1 MARPGAFAVLI
12 FAGAAL
18 CIATGSNTDAQAPAP
33 FPLQLEA
40 EIPLGDVRG
49 RIDHMAVDLLRQRL
63 FVSELGNDTVAIV
76 DLKERQVIRTI
87 DGLSEPQ
94 GVGYLPSMQTLYV
107 ATGHDGSVRVF
118 TGANY
123 VAGQQID
130 LGENADNIRVDAGA
144 GEVFVGYGSGAL
156 AVIDAR
162 SFRRTANIQLGAHP
176 ESFQVWGNQIYINL
190 PGTPEIAV
198 VDRQSL
204 KQIARW
210 PIDTAGGNFPMAIDG
225 AARRVL
231 TAFRNPAMLGV
242 FSMKDGSVTTGPEI
256 CADADDLFVDTK
268 RKRVYASCGDGYLD
282 VFAGNPYQR
291 IGHIPTA
298 SGART
303 SLFVP
308 ELDRLMLAVRA
319 SSGEPA
325 SIWIFRPAA

>member
-1 MARPGAFAVLI
+1 M
-12 FAGAAL
+12 
-18 CIATGSNTDAQAPAP
+18 
-33 FPLQLEA
+33 
-40 EIPLGDVRG
+40 
-49 RIDHMAVDLLRQRL
+49 
-63 FVSELGNDTVAIV
+63 
-76 DLKERQVIRTI
+76 
-87 DGLSEPQ
+87 
-94 GVGYLPSMQTLYV
+94 
-107 ATGHDGSVRVF
+107 
-118 TGANY
+118 
-123 VAGQQID
+123 
-130 LGENADNIRVDAGA
+130 
-144 GEVFVGYGSGAL
+144 
-156 AVIDAR
+156 
-162 SFRRTANIQLGAHP
+162 
-176 ESFQVWGNQIYINL
+176 WGNQIYINL